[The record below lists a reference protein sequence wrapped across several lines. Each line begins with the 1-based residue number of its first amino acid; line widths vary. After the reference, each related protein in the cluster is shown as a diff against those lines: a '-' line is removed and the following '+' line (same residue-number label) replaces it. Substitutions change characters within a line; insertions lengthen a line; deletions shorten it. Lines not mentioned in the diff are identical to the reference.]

1 MRRTVGLTL
10 LLVVLAIAVGVGVA
24 WATFP
29 SQKDLQR
36 SSMLSLGLPE
46 YIVDNPIVQQAVQ
59 QMTEPMQRD
68 LAHKARNSAVEGGI
82 AALGIAVVG
91 AVLIEVDRRRQP
103 GDAPPA
109 EDTPAEPPA

>member
-1 MRRTVGLTL
+1 MRRTIGLTL
-10 LLVVLAIAVGVGVA
+10 LLVVVAIAVGVGVA

-46 YIVDNPIVQQAVQ
+46 YIVDNPIVQQAVRE
-59 QMTEPMQRD
+59 MTAPMQRD
-68 LAHKARNSAVEGGI
+68 LAHKARNSAIEGGV

-91 AVLIEVDRRRQP
+91 AVLIELDRRRK
-103 GDAPPA
+103 
-109 EDTPAEPPA
+109 PAEPPTAADPPAEPPS

>member
-1 MRRTVGLTL
+1 MRRTVALTL

-59 QMTEPMQRD
+59 QMTAPVEKD
-68 LAHKARNSAVEGGI
+68 LAHKARVSAVEGGA

-91 AVLIEVDRRRQP
+91 AVLIELDRRRRPADPPSDPQP
-103 GDAPPA
+103 PS
-109 EDTPAEPPA
+109 